1 MLAGKES
8 ELTLND
14 QLMASR
20 TGMNS
25 VKWQDSLSFS
35 SHKDAQDWEK
45 RNSIERKRE
54 VSASCCCCWN
64 VGQQA
69 ILKSVCEREKTL
81 CTRESCRHRQSTKCN
96 WRATGLID
104 RGRHSFRHDRSIENT
119 FINKR
124 CRELEM
130 ANGHE
135 NKQRTYQDLCVPI
148 ISTPRPNLI
157 NVRNNKHITRQQLW
171 IKETKGGHK
180 KSRRYYTHTHFD
192 DRHGPSVSSSFTSHV
207 QSVKNVTH

>member
-1 MLAGKES
+1 MPLLNLYGKCWRARN
-8 ELTLND
+8 LNWHSTTSWW
-14 QLMASR
+14 LHERAWIR
-20 TGMNS
+20 
-25 VKWQDSLSFS
+25 LSGRILFHFHRIKMPKIGRRGIQS
-35 SHKDAQDWEK
+35 KEREK
-45 RNSIERKRE
+45 E
-54 VSASCCCCWN
+54 VSASCCCCCWN

-81 CTRESCRHRQSTKCN
+81 CRESCRHRQSTKCN

-171 IKETKGGHK
+171 IKETNGGHK
-180 KSRRYYTHTHFD
+180 K
-192 DRHGPSVSSSFTSHV
+192 
-207 QSVKNVTH
+207 K